1 MTPVELCAKVPL
13 ALCVE
18 TSEPLFLDL
27 ILPFVS
33 SNRFPNTTHE
43 AFNVTLHTSLVVT
56 TKLVLPTPAKPI
68 LPVQTGEQAQQE
80 EQSSG
85 MTIFFSLLVLGE
97 CRRHRPPS
105 CVSVCVVWL
114 TPFRPLLA

>member
-1 MTPVELCAKVPL
+1 M
-13 ALCVE
+13 
-18 TSEPLFLDL
+18 
-27 ILPFVS
+27 

-43 AFNVTLHTSLVVT
+43 GFNVTLRTTLVVT
-56 TKLVLPTPAKPI
+56 TKLVLPTPARPI

-97 CRRHRPPS
+97 CDNTS
-105 CVSVCVVWL
+105 YDLECLCALCIWL
-114 TPFRPLLA
+114 TPCKPQFTLSSLFPFGFHFKHGRVNDEFIIL